1 MSDRCQACG
10 LGWLTNFLCLK
21 FVRGLRAHKP
31 STQPFSRAW
40 VALIRA
46 WHETRMA
53 LSDLQ
58 EGNSYELGGNRKE
71 GPGTGKFFGKAAGL
85 YVLLSTSSKNWEA
98 PRCVFRARCCLNHC
112 SNSPPRPSDAHL
124 SLTIEVRIRLD
135 KFTPSHQRPT
145 RCRTTSSDFSFTPQ
159 ASRPQLPVEDSPFVT
174 ASTLTIPS
182 STNLASR
189 RNLARRWQDYSTL
202 KGLPPSG
209 PPSGRWHDG

>member
-58 EGNSYELGGNRKE
+58 EGNSYEWAAIGKRVREPESFLGKQPAYTYRSAHRAKI
-71 GPGTGKFFGKAAGL
+71 GKRHAA
-85 YVLLSTSSKNWEA
+85 
-98 PRCVFRARCCLNHC
+98 
-112 SNSPPRPSDAHL
+112 
-124 SLTIEVRIRLD
+124 
-135 KFTPSHQRPT
+135 
-145 RCRTTSSDFSFTPQ
+145 
-159 ASRPQLPVEDSPFVT
+159 
-174 ASTLTIPS
+174 
-182 STNLASR
+182 
-189 RNLARRWQDYSTL
+189 YS
-202 KGLPPSG
+202 G
-209 PPSGRWHDG
+209 HDVA